1 MDESSYQAHTQEHS
15 GKTYTGFRQMITI
28 PSRRDLLKI
37 VVLNPKG
44 GSGKTT
50 LCTNLASC
58 FALMEGAPALMD
70 CDPQGSSMHWL
81 DKRSPERPAIHG
93 IAAYHFNSRKT
104 RSWQLSVPAEVR
116 QLIVDTPAG
125 LGVRRLCEFT
135 QSADAILVPVL
146 TSDTDIHAA
155 SHLMADLLLVAK
167 VSRSSGKLGV
177 IANRVREK
185 TLMYRKLMSFL
196 DSLDI
201 ELVTVLRDTQNYV
214 HATDRGLGVHEL
226 APARVRKDISQWQPL
241 LNWIKSRKDPP
252 PKPRGIR
259 LDFAPETQHSNSK
272 HRPH

>member
-1 MDESSYQAHTQEHS
+1 M
-15 GKTYTGFRQMITI
+15 
-28 PSRRDLLKI
+28 
-37 VVLNPKG
+37 
-44 GSGKTT
+44 
-50 LCTNLASC
+50 
-58 FALMEGAPALMD
+58 
-70 CDPQGSSMHWL
+70 
-81 DKRSPERPAIHG
+81 
-93 IAAYHFNSRKT
+93 
-104 RSWQLSVPAEVR
+104 
-116 QLIVDTPAG
+116 IVDTPAG
-125 LGVRRLCEFT
+125 LEPRRLCEFT

-146 TSDTDIHAA
+146 PSDTDIHAA
-155 SHLMADLLLVAK
+155 SRLITDLLLVAK

-196 DSLDI
+196 DSLGI

-241 LNWIKSRKDPP
+241 LNWINSRKDPS

-259 LDFAPETQHSNSK
+259 LDFAPDTQHSNSK